1 MRGLPSDS
9 LSFHAGVVG
18 SGVAVTNSGGLRIG
32 SDAAGLQSSEVAAR
46 TDQRVQS
53 A

>member
-1 MRGLPSDS
+1 VRGLPSDS

-18 SGVAVTNSGGLRIG
+18 SGVAATNSGGRRIG
-32 SDAAGLQSSEVAAR
+32 SDAAGLQRSEDAAR
-46 TDQRVQS
+46 ADQRVQN